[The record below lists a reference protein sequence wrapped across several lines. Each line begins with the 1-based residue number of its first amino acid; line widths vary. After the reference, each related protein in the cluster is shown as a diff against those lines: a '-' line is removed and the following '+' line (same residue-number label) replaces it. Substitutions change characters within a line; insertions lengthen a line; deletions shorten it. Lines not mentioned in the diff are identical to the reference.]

1 MPVDMSQFNET
12 FLEEAVE
19 NISDL
24 EAGLLELEA
33 GDQTDLNAIFRAAH
47 SLKGGASTFG
57 FSDIADFTHVL
68 ETLLDKARDGDIT
81 ITSPIVDV
89 LLQSV
94 DVLNN
99 LVEAARGDAEAK
111 DYQPCLKKLES
122 FLTEGDEQQEETHAP
137 QTAEAETHGQ
147 GHWHITFYPKPHFPL
162 TGNDP
167 IMLLKELKL
176 LGECTIKPLTDKLP
190 KFDELTPEYLYLGF
204 DVILASDCSQ
214 DDIDDVFMFVED
226 DAHITIKHEEDAP
239 TETAEER
246 VAEATSAQASTAKE
260 EVLEAEPFED
270 RRQGDRR
277 STDRRQQNTTAQNPG
292 GGSLRVA
299 TEKVDMLIDM
309 VGELVT
315 TNAMVLQ
322 ASGSL
327 QEESAQKLT
336 NAINDMNRHT
346 RTLQEAIMA
355 IRMLPISFAFNRF
368 PRMIRDTAQKLG
380 KKVDLI
386 TAGDQTELDKTVI
399 ERISDPLTHIV
410 RNAVDHGI
418 ESPEDRRAIGKPE
431 TATVKLNAFYK
442 GGTVVIE
449 VSDDGRGLDP
459 EKLLK
464 KALEKGVAQ
473 PHENYSN
480 QDIYHFIFEP
490 GFSTAQEVTDVSG
503 RGVGM
508 DIVMKNIK
516 ALGGSVAIETEL
528 GKGSTFSI
536 SLPLTLAIVD
546 GMAVRVGAQTYI
558 IPLLSIIESLY
569 PTDEMLYSVNKEVQV
584 LNIRGT
590 YIPLLQLEKVFHND
604 KSKST
609 KSIKDGIAVIVESED
624 KQIALFVDELLGER
638 QVVIKSVEKNYKAI
652 EGISGATILGDGT
665 VSLILDLPGIVQ
677 IANREGLYN
686 YMPTHKKQTHD
697 ATSLKG

>member
-1 MPVDMSQFNET
+1 MSIDMSQFTET

-24 EAGLLELEA
+24 ESGLLDLEA

-68 ETLLDKARDGDIT
+68 ETLLDKGRSGELAI
-81 ITSPIVDV
+81 SSEIVDV

-94 DVLNN
+94 DVLRN
-99 LVEAARGDAEAK
+99 LVDAARGNGDAE
-111 DYQPCLKKLES
+111 DYRPCLQELES
-122 FLTEGDEQQEETHAP
+122 FLGDTGSTP
-137 QTAEAETHGQ
+137 TVEAEPVNSSASGA
-147 GHWHITFYPKPHFPL
+147 GHWHIEFMPKPHFPL

-167 IMLLKELKL
+167 IMLIKELKM
-176 LGECTIKPLTDKLP
+176 LGECTITSKLNNLP
-190 KFDELTPEYLYLGF
+190 KFDELTPEYLYIGF
-204 DVILASDCSQ
+204 HVELASDCPEEEVH
-214 DDIDDVFMFVED
+214 DVFMFVED
-226 DAHITIKHEEDAP
+226 DAKIKIEHIDDRIKASEKTDTKEDI
-239 TETAEER
+239 
-246 VAEATSAQASTAKE
+246 V
-260 EVLEAEPFED
+260 EAEPFM
-270 RRQGDRR
+270 
-277 STDRRQQNTTAQNPG
+277 DRRQQDRRKTDRREQTSNTASS
-292 GGSLRVA
+292 GSIRVA

-322 ASGSL
+322 SSAHI
-327 QEESAQKLT
+327 EDENAQKLT

-355 IRMLPISFAFNRF
+355 IRMMPISFAFNRF
-368 PRMIRDTAQKLG
+368 PRMVRDTAQKLD

-386 TAGDQTELDKTVI
+386 MAGEQTELDKTVI

-418 ESPEDRRAIGKPE
+418 ETPEERKKLGKNE
-431 TATVKLNAFYK
+431 TAKIQLHAFYK
-442 GGTVVIE
+442 GGSVVIE
-449 VSDDGRGLDP
+449 VKDDGRGLDP
-459 EKLLK
+459 EKLLA
-464 KALEKGVAQ
+464 KAIEKGIAH
-473 PHENYSN
+473 PGENYSN
-480 QDIYHFIFEP
+480 HDIYNFIFEP
-490 GFSTAQEVTDVSG
+490 GFSTAAQVTDVSG

-516 ALGGSVAIETEL
+516 SLGGSVAIETAI

-546 GMAVRVGAQTYI
+546 GMAVRVGEQTYI

-569 PTDEMLYSVNKEVQV
+569 PTDEMLHSVNKEVRV

-590 YIPLLQLEKVFHND
+590 YIPLLQLSKVFHPKTVNSNPNL
-604 KSKST
+604 KE
-609 KSIKDGIAVIVESED
+609 GIAVIVESED

-686 YMPTHKKQTHD
+686 YNNIQQKQH
-697 ATSLKG
+697 SEKQLRG